1 MFADRYIERVIKTKS
16 HLCVGL
22 DPDLK
27 KYPTYILKQAEE
39 QENLF
44 KFIIYESSE
53 KMKNELI
60 RQKYE
65 YNLPYK
71 NCLDLIN

>member
-27 KYPTYILKQAEE
+27 KYPTYILKQAEV
-39 QENLF
+39 
-44 KFIIYESSE
+44 
-53 KMKNELI
+53 
-60 RQKYE
+60 E
-65 YNLPYK
+65 YGRTPAGAVE
-71 NCLDLIN
+71 I

>member
-1 MFADRYIERVIKTKS
+1 MN
-16 HLCVGL
+16 
-22 DPDLK
+22 K
-27 KYPTYILKQAEE
+27 KE

-44 KFIIYESSE
+44 KFIIYEASE